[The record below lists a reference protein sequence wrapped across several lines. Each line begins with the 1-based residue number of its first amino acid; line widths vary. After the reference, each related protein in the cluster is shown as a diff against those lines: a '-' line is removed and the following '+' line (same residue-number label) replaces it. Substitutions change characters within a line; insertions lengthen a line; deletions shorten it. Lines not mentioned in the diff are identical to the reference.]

1 MMGLGVGAWV
11 PAVFHIFTHAFFKCC
26 LFLCAGSVA
35 HTGSHHSFD
44 MKKDMG
50 GLAKKMPVTF
60 VTWILATAALCG
72 VPLFSGFFSK
82 DEIIDSAGHF
92 HYPVFMIVGLVG
104 AFMTTAYM
112 TRATY
117 LTFFG
122 EPRGAAA
129 HFVHGHGDHHVE
141 AAHDAHD
148 DDAVEPVPAK
158 PLGFA
163 PTDSPW
169 LITVPLLILGFLAVI
184 AGYLNAAAAPF
195 KTNFFERW
203 IHSSIGVEL
212 PEGPVFKWVN
222 ALPSI
227 ALVAAGFLVSLAL
240 CKQVFG
246 TAASR
251 LKGLTQR
258 NPVLGAGHAFLVNK
272 YYLDALYEKV
282 IVHGIAHP
290 IAAAAYWTNQHVLD
304 GIVNAVGIGGR
315 QTSNWIYK
323 NVDQRLVDG
332 VVNGSGTVARGTGG
346 ALQPVQSGKVS
357 LYGALLFAS
366 AAVGA
371 LVLVLVNS

>member
-1 MMGLGVGAWV
+1 
-11 PAVFHIFTHAFFKCC
+11 
-26 LFLCAGSVA
+26 
-35 HTGSHHSFD
+35 
-44 MKKDMG
+44 
-50 GLAKKMPVTF
+50 MPVTF

-92 HYPVFMIVGLVG
+92 HYPVFMIVGLIG

-129 HFVHGHGDHHVE
+129 HFVHDDAHHEPAHAV
-141 AAHDAHD
+141 AHDSHDAH
-148 DDAVEPVPAK
+148 AAEPVHAAAAVVRQDR
-158 PLGFA
+158 FA
-163 PTDSPW
+163 G
-169 LITVPLLILGFLAVI
+169 LIVVPLMILGFLAVVS
-184 AGYLNAAAAPF
+184 GYLNAAPF
-195 KTNFFERW
+195 KIHLFERW
-203 IHSSIGVEL
+203 MESSIGVAL
-212 PEGPVFKWVN
+212 PEGPTFEWVK

-258 NPVLGAGHAFLVNK
+258 NPVLGAGHRFLVNK
-272 YYLDALYEKV
+272 YYLDDLYEKV

-315 QTSNWIYK
+315 KTSDWIYK

-332 VVNGSGTVARGTGG
+332 AVNGSGTVARGTGG

-357 LYGALLFAS
+357 LYGALLFGS

>member
-1 MMGLGVGAWV
+1 
-11 PAVFHIFTHAFFKCC
+11 
-26 LFLCAGSVA
+26 
-35 HTGSHHSFD
+35 
-44 MKKDMG
+44 
-50 GLAKKMPVTF
+50 
-60 VTWILATAALCG
+60 
-72 VPLFSGFFSK
+72 
-82 DEIIDSAGHF
+82 
-92 HYPVFMIVGLVG
+92 MIVGLIG

-129 HFVHGHGDHHVE
+129 HFVHGDHGHEPVHAD
-141 AAHDAHD
+141 AHDAHD
-148 DDAVEPVPAK
+148 AHAVEPVHGR

-163 PTDSPW
+163 KTDSAA
-169 LITVPLLILGFLAVI
+169 LITVPLLILGFLAVV
-184 AGYLNAAAAPF
+184 AGYINAAPF
-195 KTNFFERW
+195 KIHLFENW
-203 IHSSIGVEL
+203 IRSSIGVEL
-212 PEGPVFKWVN
+212 PEGPVFSWVN

-227 ALVAAGFLVSLAL
+227 ALVVAGFLVSLAL

-258 NPVLGAGHAFLVNK
+258 NPVLGAGHRFLVNK
-272 YYLDALYEKV
+272 YYLDDLYEKV
-282 IVHGIAHP
+282 IVHGVAHP

-315 QTSNWIYK
+315 KTSNWIYK

-332 VVNGSGTVARGTGG
+332 AVNGSGTVARGTGH